1 MGPTRP
7 GSRRPPSFTVISAGG
22 GTGPNFGCRRRGPR
36 WGKADG
42 PIKRAGQPHR
52 LLEGSL
58 ARKLGIPNARQRQV
72 ADEAISTF
80 TRPGWREQHVM
91 PRAAPTGTLS
101 DLSMMSRTSGAKCRP
116 PGHFRSRD
124 ANTSIGAH
132 HGREYQVR
140 TWHLTDLGEAVDN
153 VRFWSLRT
161 SPVWLRNS

>member
-1 MGPTRP
+1 MGPTGP

-80 TRPGWREQHVM
+80 TRLV
-91 PRAAPTGTLS
+91 
-101 DLSMMSRTSGAKCRP
+101 
-116 PGHFRSRD
+116 
-124 ANTSIGAH
+124 
-132 HGREYQVR
+132 
-140 TWHLTDLGEAVDN
+140 GE
-153 VRFWSLRT
+153 
-161 SPVWLRNS
+161 NST